1 MVWPGV
7 PESDVDSTIRM
18 NGQSFN
24 LMAVVTAQIYHAC
37 KTRGD
42 TALP

>member
-18 NGQSFN
+18 NDQSFN
-24 LMAVVTAQIYHAC
+24 LMAVTAPIHHARE
-37 KTRGD
+37 TRGD

>member
-18 NGQSFN
+18 NDQSFN
-24 LMAVVTAQIYHAC
+24 LMAVTVSIHYTRE
-37 KTRGD
+37 TRGD
-42 TALP
+42 TVLP

>member
-18 NGQSFN
+18 NDQSFN
-24 LMAVVTAQIYHAC
+24 LMAVTVPIHHARE
-37 KTRGD
+37 TRGD
-42 TALP
+42 TVLP